1 MRNTPHMP
9 ATQHFYFQSTDKG
22 FNYSMQTTI
31 KHIIIMFTILHGLAN
46 TAGAAVIDD
55 FNLDQTA
62 IAPSSSFSL
71 PLPTGSL
78 FTSRDFIAHSGEGLI
93 SGGILTANPTT
104 TSPLSAIVS
113 LEYNVFSGIDFTE
126 GGLNSS
132 LYFQGDFSSGDKFNV
147 SIDDTSGIIQSFSS
161 EIGIL
166 TSSLVMIEF
175 SHFSSVDITSIT
187 KLSWQYEALNGNSM
201 SMQSITTHAPQQA
214 VPEPSSIVLLGVG
227 LVGLSSLRRSSSH
240 KIR

>member
-1 MRNTPHMP
+1 
-9 ATQHFYFQSTDKG
+9 
-22 FNYSMQTTI
+22 MQTTI
-31 KHIIIMFTILHGLAN
+31 KHTIIMFTILHGLVN

-55 FNLDQTA
+55 FNFAQTA
-62 IAPSSSFSL
+62 IAPSSSSSL
-71 PLPTGSL
+71 NLPSGSL

-104 TSPLSAIVS
+104 PAHHAFVS
-113 LEYNVFSGIDFTE
+113 LEYNVSSGVDFTE

-132 LYFQGDFSSGDKFNV
+132 LYFQGDFLSGDKFNV
-147 SIDDTSGIIQSFSS
+147 SIGDTSGIIHSFSS

-166 TSSLVMIEF
+166 PSSLVMIEF